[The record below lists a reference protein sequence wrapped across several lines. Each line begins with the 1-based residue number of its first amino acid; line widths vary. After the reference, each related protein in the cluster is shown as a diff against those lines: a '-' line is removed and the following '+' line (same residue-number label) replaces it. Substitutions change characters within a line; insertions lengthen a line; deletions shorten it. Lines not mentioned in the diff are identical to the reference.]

1 MNIKMQNMFILLDY
15 FYKNFNYLVSE
26 IMLFNLVKDIL
37 FFSFVNLRIVF
48 FVFRI
53 ILIFVFV
60 LCVVSIKI
68 LIFLNYLLK
77 IFK

>member
-48 FVFRI
+48 FVFVLYI
-53 ILIFVFV
+53 I
-60 LCVVSIKI
+60 SIKI
-68 LIFLNYLLK
+68 LIFLN
-77 IFK
+77 

>member
-15 FYKNFNYLVSE
+15 FYKNFNYLISE

-48 FVFRI
+48 FVFVLYI
-53 ILIFVFV
+53 I
-60 LCVVSIKI
+60 SIKI
-68 LIFLNYLLK
+68 LIFLN
-77 IFK
+77 

>member
-37 FFSFVNLRIVF
+37 FFSFVNLRILF
-48 FVFRI
+48 
-53 ILIFVFV
+53 FVFV
-60 LCVVSIKI
+60 LYIISIKI
-68 LIFLNYLLK
+68 LIFLN
-77 IFK
+77 

>member
-48 FVFRI
+48 FVLNFK
-53 ILIFVFV
+53 
-60 LCVVSIKI
+60 VSMI
-68 LIFLNYLLK
+68 
-77 IFK
+77 

>member
-48 FVFRI
+48 FVFVLYI
-53 ILIFVFV
+53 I
-60 LCVVSIKI
+60 SIK
-68 LIFLNYLLK
+68 Y
-77 IFK
+77 

>member
-15 FYKNFNYLVSE
+15 FYKNFNYLVYE

-48 FVFRI
+48 FVFVLYI
-53 ILIFVFV
+53 I
-60 LCVVSIKI
+60 SIKI

>member
-15 FYKNFNYLVSE
+15 FYKNFNYLISE

-48 FVFRI
+48 FVFVLYI
-53 ILIFVFV
+53 I
-60 LCVVSIKI
+60 SIKI

>member
-1 MNIKMQNMFILLDY
+1 MNIKMQNMFIQLDY

-26 IMLFNLVKDIL
+26 IMLFNLVKGIFL
-37 FFSFVNLRIVF
+37 FSFVNLRIVF
-48 FVFRI
+48 FVFVLYI
-53 ILIFVFV
+53 I
-60 LCVVSIKI
+60 SIKI

>member
-26 IMLFNLVKDIL
+26 IMLFNLVKDIFL
-37 FFSFVNLRIVF
+37 FSFVNLRIVF
-48 FVFRI
+48 FVFVLYI
-53 ILIFVFV
+53 I
-60 LCVVSIKI
+60 SIKI

>member
-1 MNIKMQNMFILLDY
+1 MNIKMQNMFIPLDY

-48 FVFRI
+48 FVF
-53 ILIFVFV
+53 V
-60 LCVVSIKI
+60 L
-68 LIFLNYLLK
+68 
-77 IFK
+77 

>member
-53 ILIFVFV
+53 ILIFIFV
-60 LCVVSIKI
+60 LYIISIK
-68 LIFLNYLLK
+68 Y
-77 IFK
+77 